1 MYICIEKKKTVYI
14 GSGTIRCF
22 RHPLGTLECI
32 HGGKGGAIIMGIL
45 QRGTQVERPEKD
57 ESVLSMNKWFK
68 ASDEEQLACKFPE
81 II

>member
-1 MYICIEKKKTVYI
+1 
-14 GSGTIRCF
+14 
-22 RHPLGTLECI
+22 
-32 HGGKGGAIIMGIL
+32 MGIL